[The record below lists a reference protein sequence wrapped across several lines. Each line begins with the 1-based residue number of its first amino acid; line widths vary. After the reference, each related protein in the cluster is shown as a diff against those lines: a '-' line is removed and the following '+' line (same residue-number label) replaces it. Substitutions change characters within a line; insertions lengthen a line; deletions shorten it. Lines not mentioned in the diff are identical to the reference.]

1 MQRLFALFGP
11 NILCSSPL
19 TGPLLYVTPQGER
32 KLGTKAGIDIDNVSS
47 KLKKRKLNKHAEV
60 EDELPERI
68 VTMLT
73 TEIWVSLLVYASI
86 SVGAQYDYK
95 LMPDYSG
102 KLFALNKA
110 RLLQPDWRKIDGELI
125 VPVKSM
131 PRASTPPLGTP
142 KIHSYC
148 NLTLIVL
155 SRYTYPLVLVPP
167 YCLLL
172 YPAGTTRIAP
182 NS

>member
-1 MQRLFALFGP
+1 MTPHAEVVRKLYLV
-11 NILCSSPL
+11 L
-19 TGPLLYVTPQGER
+19 TFSVARTPQGER